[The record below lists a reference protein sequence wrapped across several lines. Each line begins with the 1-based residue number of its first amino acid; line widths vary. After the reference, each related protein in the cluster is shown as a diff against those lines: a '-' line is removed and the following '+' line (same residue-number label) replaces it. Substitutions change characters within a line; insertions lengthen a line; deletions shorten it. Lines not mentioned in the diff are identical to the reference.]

1 MKNTIK
7 QYLKNAYKYFRQTIN
22 KNKLFIKIV
31 FGWQLIITII
41 NLTKFNLVMLLLLFF
56 ILFID
61 S

>member
-7 QYLKNAYKYFRQTIN
+7 QYLKNAYKYFRQIIN